1 MLNISDISFGS
12 HNSNVIFPVAI
23 NTKLTAR
30 YIQNGTFDTQDMS
43 FNIPRLFTNAIKYT
57 NGGTIAPIL
66 NISLNNSAL
75 LNDFLQNV
83 GNKIPAKINIYDA
96 TAYTTKETDSI
107 VFTPSCF
114 FLVNLKYIIPY
125 FFIFATSEYF
135 LYKKKMHHSTSFSKR
150 KEGCHAATLQSYSI
164 IVPKAS
170 LPNRYYITLK
180 IDCQYKII
188 TKTKKDGLL

>member
-1 MLNISDISFGS
+1 MLLNIQM
-12 HNSNVIFPVAI
+12 VE
-23 NTKLTAR
+23 
-30 YIQNGTFDTQDMS
+30 
-43 FNIPRLFTNAIKYT
+43 RL
-57 NGGTIAPIL
+57 
-66 NISLNNSAL
+66 L
-75 LNDFLQNV
+75 LNLIFHSIAQPCLMIFLQRV

-135 LYKKKMHHSTSFSKR
+135 SYKKKMHHSTSFSKR